1 MYSRAPI
8 PDNERTLGWLTTCAV
23 SRFSASTCKTI
34 SILLSSNRKK
44 TRTCLSFIEKFLRE
58 TQRYE
63 VYHYLLTTIIANHSS
78 QLWKVLLEVAR
89 DERSPE
95 KIELLL
101 SALTLVQHNPAIE
114 KLIRELHQKS
124 KSIAT
129 TPEA

>member
-1 MYSRAPI
+1 M
-8 PDNERTLGWLTTCAV
+8 
-23 SRFSASTCKTI
+23 
-34 SILLSSNRKK
+34 
-44 TRTCLSFIEKFLRE
+44 RE

-89 DERSPE
+89 DERRPE

-101 SALTLVQHNPAIE
+101 SALTLVQHDPAIE
-114 KLIRELHQKS
+114 KLIRELQQKS